1 MFVGNGL
8 RGRSFIFFT
17 AQKPTNNQ
25 TSSPKPAGYFFNFWK
40 YLNACLQIFFNRDKS
55 YSSPYLTEY
64 IRVLSWN
71 PLSLLY
77 SDANHIRLADM
88 KCPLGKW
95 RFLHLVCFNRF
106 FYFPLKNSD
115 TSWFANRV
123 YQSSPPQT
131 MFILLCFF
139 SDLFEK

>member
-1 MFVGNGL
+1 MLVTGSVEN
-8 RGRSFIFFT
+8 
-17 AQKPTNNQ
+17 P
-25 TSSPKPAGYFFNFWK
+25 SSSSLHKN
-40 YLNACLQIFFNRDKS
+40 LQITKPRHQSQQAIFLIFGNIFYSRHKS

>member
-1 MFVGNGL
+1 MFEN
-8 RGRSFIFFT
+8 IFY
-17 AQKPTNNQ
+17 
-25 TSSPKPAGYFFNFWK
+25 S
-40 YLNACLQIFFNRDKS
+40 RHKS

-115 TSWFANRV
+115 TSWFAIRV